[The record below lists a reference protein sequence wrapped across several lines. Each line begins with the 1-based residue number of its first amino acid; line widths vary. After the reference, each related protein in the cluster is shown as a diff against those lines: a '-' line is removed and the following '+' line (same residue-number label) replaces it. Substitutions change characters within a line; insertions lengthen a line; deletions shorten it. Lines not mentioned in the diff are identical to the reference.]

1 MTTILRPY
9 QSTIVKEIS
18 KAYTQDNLRGV
29 LMQAGTGLGK
39 TRTAAYIVEKYANTG
54 RQVLWLVHREE
65 LLIQAAM
72 TFAEN
77 GIKHRV
83 ICSASSER
91 AIKVEEFKE
100 LGRSFVD
107 PTAHVIIA
115 SIQTIIR
122 RIDKLPWLN
131 PAQIVADEAHLS
143 IAKTW
148 RVVIGKWPDARLLG
162 LTATPSRTDKQSF
175 RRDEGGLYDVM
186 VQGPS
191 QKEAIEMG
199 SLSKYQLYAPPV
211 HFKSGVKQKIKG
223 GDYDPKTLEE
233 EFDEPVIYGDVIDH
247 YKKLSAGKPAIAFCP
262 TVKVAKKFADEFCNA
277 GLRAMCLEGAT
288 DDHERRDALK
298 KLARGELD
306 VITNVSILIEGTDIP
321 FATTAI
327 WLRRTLSIIV
337 YLQGTGRVL
346 RPHPDKDHAIIL
358 DFVGVTQIHG
368 FPDDEREWSLT
379 GEVKRKRKKSDDDDM
394 PDVHVQTCPKCF
406 GIQKPSSICGRC
418 GHIFTDKERKEMQQ
432 VAGEL
437 VLKTPEEKEAE
448 RRHAEDVKRRE
459 RYDRMAEE
467 KLCKTLEDWIALGI
481 KRGYSFP
488 QKWAEHRFNA
498 RQSKSAAGKNSVME
512 F

>member
-9 QSTIVKEIS
+9 QSPIVKEIS
-18 KAYTQDNLRGV
+18 KAYTQDHLKAV

-39 TRTAAYIVEKYANTG
+39 TRTAAYIVEKYATTG
-54 RQVLWLVHREE
+54 RQVLWIVHREE
-65 LLIQAAM
+65 LLTQAAL

-77 GIKHRV
+77 GIKHRM
-83 ICSASSER
+83 ICSKSSER

-107 PTAHVIIA
+107 PTSNVIIA
-115 SIQTIIR
+115 SIQTIVR
-122 RIDKLPWLN
+122 RIDKLSWLN

-143 IAKTW
+143 LAKTW
-148 RVVIGKWPDARLLG
+148 RVVIAKWPQARLLG

-175 RRDEGGLYDVM
+175 KREEGGLYDVM

-191 QKEAIEMG
+191 QKEAIAMG
-199 SLSKYQLYAPPV
+199 ALSDYVLYAPPV
-211 HFKSGVKQKIKG
+211 KFKSGVKQKIKG

-233 EFDEPVIYGDVIDH
+233 EFDEPVIYGDVIAH
-247 YKKLSAGKPAIAFCP
+247 YKKYSLGKPAIAFCP
-262 TVKVAKKFADEFCNA
+262 TIKVAKKFAEEFCKA

-298 KLARGELD
+298 KLGRGELD
-306 VITNVSILIEGTDIP
+306 VIFNVNILIEGTDIP
-321 FATTAI
+321 YATTAI

-346 RPHPDKDHAIIL
+346 RPHPDKEHAIIL

-368 FPDDEREWSLT
+368 FPDDDREWSLS
-379 GEVKRKRKKSDDDDM
+379 GEVKRVKKVNLEDDM
-394 PDVHVQTCPKCF
+394 PDVNVQTCPKCF
-406 GIQKPSSICGRC
+406 AIHKPAKECPRC
-418 GHIFTDKERKEMQQ
+418 GHIYSDKERKEMQQ

-437 VLKTPEEKEAE
+437 VLKTPEQREAE
-448 RRHAEDVKRRE
+448 RRHAEDLKRRE
-459 RYDRMAEE
+459 RYERLTQE
-467 KLCKTLEDWIALGI
+467 KTCKTLEDWIALGVS
-481 KRGYSFP
+481 RGYSFP
-488 QKWAEHRFNA
+488 RKWAEHRFNA
-498 RQSKSAAGKNSVME
+498 RQSKTKKME